1 MTPTSDRTLY
11 ELIESMARS
20 SLASHYSDRRTRNGN
35 VMSSSLKDVD
45 HVLVTL
51 PEELMLAVARNP
63 ENIPR
68 KIGDVPIII
77 SEAPSRINKPTGLPM
92 LSTMCKYRNDHD
104 RIAGSIGNVTLW
116 DGHPRPVQ

>member
-20 SLASHYSDRRTRNGN
+20 SLAAHYSDRRTRAGTPMKSASFN
-35 VMSSSLKDVD
+35 VD

-63 ENIPR
+63 ESIPR
-68 KIGDVPIII
+68 KIGDVPIRI
-77 SEAPSRINKPTGLPM
+77 SEAPARVNKPSGLPM
-92 LSTMCKYRNDHD
+92 LGTMCKYVGDDQKVH
-104 RIAGSIGNVTLW
+104 GSIGNVTLW
-116 DGHPRPVQ
+116 DGRPSPV